1 MRGGPPS
8 TLDRETALRIL
19 ERNGITIAAADLDRL
34 LVVANGRPLPATDL
48 GDAEPASTFD
58 PAWR

>member
-1 MRGGPPS
+1 MRDVPPS
-8 TLDRETALRIL
+8 TLDPETALRIL
-19 ERNGITIAAADLDRL
+19 ERNGIRIAAADLERL

-48 GDAEPASTFD
+48 GDTEPGPTFD